1 MENSIRSEFIQKLHQ
16 WAGNSDLFCDFIDA
30 FPYPIQIFAPD
41 GTLKA
46 VNAAFI
52 SEFRIPHPG
61 LIVDKYNIL
70 RDETLSGFGVLG
82 EVHSAF
88 EGNIASVL
96 GIPAP
101 VHQLKQW
108 FHIPVE
114 SSELYY
120 LNISAFPLKSD
131 TGEVLCVVI
140 IYVTQKKM
148 LDREEIARAKE
159 YMEANWREKFD
170 LGGIAHAAL
179 MSEAHFARRF
189 KMFTGMTPHA
199 YYISIKMQRLKDALL
214 DANLSVEQAFSYCGL
229 QYHGHYAQLFKKE
242 TGLTP
247 SEYRR
252 LALGKVTQ
260 QEEP

>member
-1 MENSIRSEFIQKLHQ
+1 MESSICSAFIQKLHQ
-16 WAGNSDLFCDFIDA
+16 WAGGSDLFCDFIDA

-46 VNAAFI
+46 ANAAFI
-52 SEFRIPHPG
+52 NEFRIPHPS

-88 EGNIASVL
+88 EGNVASIM

-131 TGEVLCVVI
+131 CGELLCVVI
-140 IYVTQKKM
+140 VYVTQKKM

-159 YMEANWREKFD
+159 YMQANWREKFD
-170 LGGIAHAAL
+170 LESIARAAL

-189 KMFTGMTPHA
+189 KLLTGMTPHA
-199 YYISIKMQRLKDALL
+199 YYSSIKMQKLKDTLL
-214 DANLSVEQAFSYCGL
+214 NANLSIEQAFCHCGM

-247 SEYRR
+247 SEYRK
-252 LALGKVTQ
+252 LALGKALH
-260 QEEP
+260 QENV